1 MGGDVVKL
9 GVWLPV
15 VAAHPR
21 FPTPDWERTAGAG
34 ELAAI
39 ARAADELGYD
49 CVCAPEH
56 VALPAGR
63 GEGTLYWDPLT
74 TLGYLAAQTR
84 RIRLAPLVVVLG
96 YHHPLEIVKR
106 YGTLDLISGG
116 RVVLGVGVG
125 GTEGEFALLG
135 ASYRDRGKRADD
147 SLAAIRAA
155 LGLTRPAYEGPYYS
169 FSGMIVDPTLRA
181 GTPLWVGGGSRAA
194 LRRAL
199 RTGHGWAPTGL
210 HPEDAGALLAELDP
224 GHDRHPDFEVVFL
237 PRAEQV
243 TDPLGDPDG
252 TRSFLARLRGARVT
266 TLLPR
271 ILSQSAGH
279 YADQLAALAA
289 LASGEDR

>member
-1 MGGDVVKL
+1 VKL
-9 GVWLPV
+9 GVWLPA

-34 ELAAI
+34 ELAII
-39 ARAADELGYD
+39 ALAADELGYD

-56 VALPAGR
+56 VALPVGR
-63 GEGTLYWDPLT
+63 GEGTQYWDPLT
-74 TLGYLAAQTR
+74 TLGYLAAKTR

-116 RVVLGVGVG
+116 RAVLGVGVG
-125 GTEGEFALLG
+125 GTEGEFALL
-135 ASYRDRGKRADD
+135 
-147 SLAAIRAA
+147 
-155 LGLTRPAYEGPYYS
+155 
-169 FSGMIVDPTLRA
+169 
-181 GTPLWVGGGSRAA
+181 
-194 LRRAL
+194 
-199 RTGHGWAPTGL
+199 
-210 HPEDAGALLAELDP
+210 AELDP
-224 GHDRHPDFEVVFL
+224 GQGRDPAFDVVFL

-252 TRSFLARLRGARVT
+252 TRSFLARLRAAGVT

-279 YADQLAALAA
+279 YTDQLAALAP
-289 LASGEDR
+289 GEGR

>member
-1 MGGDVVKL
+1 
-9 GVWLPV
+9 
-15 VAAHPR
+15 
-21 FPTPDWERTAGAG
+21 
-34 ELAAI
+34 
-39 ARAADELGYD
+39 
-49 CVCAPEH
+49 VCAPEH

-63 GEGTLYWDPLT
+63 AEGTRYWDPLT

-135 ASYRDRGKRADD
+135 ASFRDRGKRADD
-147 SLAAIRAA
+147 SIAAIRAS
-155 LGLTRPAYEGPYYS
+155 LGVTVPAYEGTYYS
-169 FSGMIVDPTLRA
+169 FSGMVVDPTLRA

-199 RTGHGWAPTGL
+199 RTGRGWAPTGL
-210 HPEDAGALLAELDP
+210 QPEDAGALLAELDP
-224 GHDRHPDFEVVFL
+224 GQERDPEFEVVFL

-252 TRSFLARLRGARVT
+252 TRSFLARLSAAGVT

-279 YADQLAALAA
+279 YTDQLAALAA
-289 LASGEDR
+289 LASGEDL

>member
-1 MGGDVVKL
+1 MKL
-9 GVWLPV
+9 GVWLPT

-34 ELAAI
+34 ELAMI
-39 ARAADELGYD
+39 ALAADELGYD

-63 GEGTLYWDPLT
+63 AEGTQYWDPLT
-74 TLGYLAAQTR
+74 TLGYLAAHTR

-135 ASYRDRGKRADD
+135 ASFRDRGKRADD
-147 SLAAIRAA
+147 SIAAIRAS
-155 LGLTRPAYEGPYYS
+155 LGVTMPAYEGTYYS
-169 FSGMIVDPTLRA
+169 FSGMVVDPTLRA
-181 GTPLWVGGGSRAA
+181 GTPLWIGGGSRAA

-210 HPEDAGALLAELDP
+210 QPEDAGALLAELDP
-224 GHDRHPDFEVVFL
+224 GLEREPEFEVVFL

-243 TDPLGDPDG
+243 SDPLGDPDG
-252 TRSFLARLRGARVT
+252 TRSFLARLRAAGVT

-271 ILSQSAGH
+271 ILSQSASH
-279 YADQLAALAA
+279 YTDQLAALAA
-289 LASGEDR
+289 LASGEDL

>member
-1 MGGDVVKL
+1 VRL
-9 GVWLPV
+9 GVWLPA

-21 FPTPDWERTAGAG
+21 FPTPDWERTAGAS
-34 ELAAI
+34 ELTMI
-39 ARAADELGYD
+39 ALTADELGYD

-63 GEGTLYWDPLT
+63 AEGTRYWDPLT

-135 ASYRDRGKRADD
+135 ASFRDRGKRADD
-147 SLAAIRAA
+147 GIAAIRAS
-155 LGLTRPAYEGPYYS
+155 LGVTMPAYEGTYYS
-169 FSGMIVDPTLRA
+169 FSGMVVDPTLRA
-181 GTPLWVGGGSRAA
+181 GTPLWVGGGSHAA

-199 RTGHGWAPTGL
+199 RTGCGWAPTGL
-210 HPEDAGALLAELDP
+210 QPEDAGALLAELDP
-224 GHDRHPDFEVVFL
+224 GQERDPEFEVVFL

-252 TRSFLARLRGARVT
+252 TRSFLARLSAAGVT

-271 ILSQSAGH
+271 ILSQSAGL
-279 YADQLAALAA
+279 YTDQLAALAA
-289 LASGEDR
+289 LASGEDL